1 MHPWRLGTEFGCD
14 WPISGDFYRNIL
26 QCTVTICSDVRR
38 MRERERERRT
48 DREERVCVVI
58 FKSNLKSLKPRGFFQ
73 HYGYFLHPLSE
84 SMALSL
90 PI

>member
-38 MRERERERRT
+38 MRERERESERERET
-48 DREERVCVVI
+48 DRQRRESVCCH
-58 FKSNLKSLKPRGFFQ
+58 FQ
-73 HYGYFLHPLSE
+73 EQLEIP
-84 SMALSL
+84 
-90 PI
+90 